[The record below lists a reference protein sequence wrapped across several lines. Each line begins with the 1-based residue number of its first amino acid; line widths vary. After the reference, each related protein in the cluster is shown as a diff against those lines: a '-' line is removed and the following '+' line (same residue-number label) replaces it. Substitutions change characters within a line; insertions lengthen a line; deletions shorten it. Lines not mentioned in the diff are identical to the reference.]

1 MNKYFFEIDRK
12 FVNEGRGSP
21 VDIEIFA
28 TAALMDRQKLSG
40 DNLTERFDQLEELL
54 RYYLKEIFIGLTLK
68 MSLHWFTDDLE
79 KHLRL
84 L

>member
-12 FVNEGRGSP
+12 FGNEGRGSP

-28 TAALMDRQKLSG
+28 TAALMDRQKLSE

-54 RYYLKEIFIGLTLK
+54 R
-68 MSLHWFTDDLE
+68 
-79 KHLRL
+79 
-84 L
+84 